1 MLPRP
6 SLIRAQPFPK
16 LLVSPAQ
23 SSDQS
28 DSDSEFSDWQ
38 KSISVEQHQSED
50 QEFTTFES
58 ESAVES
64 SAKHQKTR
72 QVQSVQSLS
81 DGYSSLDISKLN
93 VCSKRTLSQN
103 ISPPNN
109 TPVRSSKSDLNF
121 YDKDPDPCPPAN
133 TPKPIRINHSSDSD
147 FSKQPL
153 SPKILQAYDSIPP
166 FQIVTDDETG
176 LSYQDSL
183 VAVPTTGS
191 SRKSSENNHLSTM
204 PTIKVPPFESKMS
217 KLSPIPLALSPYS
230 LHSRGS
236 AISIRSSI
244 SSRSIMSEAST
255 IFGPEKE
262 QVLSEKMRI
271 IVESFRSRAKKVRHR
286 LEQPPTPTEDISGDE
301 DPTVR
306 PKLILD
312 DFTDSLYASKSTIAF
327 GDTFEE
333 RWQSLLKMTEYID
346 PRGYINIG

>member
-38 KSISVEQHQSED
+38 KSISVDQQHSED
-50 QEFTTFES
+50 QEFATFDS
-58 ESAVES
+58 EFAP
-64 SAKHQKTR
+64 KHKKAR
-72 QVQSVQSLS
+72 KVQSVNSVS
-81 DGYSSLDISKLN
+81 DGFSSLDSSKLN
-93 VCSKRTLSQN
+93 TACKRTVSRN
-103 ISPPNN
+103 MSPPNN
-109 TPVRSSKSDLNF
+109 TPVRSNTSDSTF
-121 YDKDPDPCPPAN
+121 FDKYSDMCPPVN
-133 TPKPIRINHSSDSD
+133 TPNTIRISHSSNSD
-147 FSKQPL
+147 FSKPL
-153 SPKILQAYDSIPP
+153 SPKVLQAYESIPP
-166 FQIVTDDETG
+166 FQIFTDDENG
-176 LSYQDSL
+176 LSCQDSL
-183 VAVPTTGS
+183 VAVNVTGS
-191 SRKSSENNHLSTM
+191 SRRSSENNHLRKM

-244 SSRSIMSEAST
+244 SSRSMISETST

-301 DPTVR
+301 DPTIR

-333 RWQSLLKMTEYID
+333 RWTGLLKMTEYVD